1 MRNIEADRN
10 QLIRKLKSVKDPRER
25 DRIIWALAGQEQ
37 KSFDDTN
44 PTPAA
49 QTGKTTPGKPMD
61 LRNFPKI
68 TIDPKLIIGFVVPG
82 FFTIFGIAYIAQSI
96 LNYLA
101 TRRIDQEIPRLITGG
116 IFVIIG
122 LASFLKAIK
131 IKELLNEGKGAPSQ
145 RDQTKR
151 DGMASR

>member
-1 MRNIEADRN
+1 MHNIEADRK
-10 QLIRKLKSVKDPRER
+10 QLIKKLKSVKDPRER
-25 DRIIWALAGQEQ
+25 DRIIWALAGHEQ
-37 KSFDDTN
+37 KSSDDT
-44 PTPAA
+44 TPAA
-49 QTGKTTPGKPMD
+49 QPGKMTPGKPMD
-61 LRNFPKI
+61 LRNLPKI
-68 TIDPKLIIGFVVPG
+68 IIDPKRMLGFVVPG
-82 FFTIFGIAYIAQSI
+82 FFMIFGIAYIAQSI
-96 LNYLA
+96 MNYLA

-131 IKELLNEGKGAPSQ
+131 IKELLNEGKGAPAM

>member
-1 MRNIEADRN
+1 MHNIEADRK
-10 QLIRKLKSVKDPRER
+10 QLIKKLKSVKDPRER
-25 DRIIWALAGQEQ
+25 DRIIWALAGHEQ
-37 KSFDDTN
+37 KSSDDT
-44 PTPAA
+44 TPAA
-49 QTGKTTPGKPMD
+49 QPGKMTPGKPMD

-68 TIDPKLIIGFVVPG
+68 TIDPKRMLGFVVPG
-82 FFTIFGIAYIAQSI
+82 FFMIFGIAYIAQSI
-96 LNYLA
+96 MNYLA

-131 IKELLNEGKGAPSQ
+131 IKELLNEGKGAPSM

>member
-1 MRNIEADRN
+1 MHNIEADRK
-10 QLIRKLKSVKDPRER
+10 QLIKKLKSVKDPRER
-25 DRIIWALAGQEQ
+25 DRIIWALAGHEQ
-37 KSFDDTN
+37 KSSDDT
-44 PTPAA
+44 TPAA
-49 QTGKTTPGKPMD
+49 QPGKMTPGKPMD

-68 TIDPKLIIGFVVPG
+68 TIDPKRMLGFVVPG
-82 FFTIFGIAYIAQSI
+82 FFMIFGIAYIAQSI
-96 LNYLA
+96 MNYLA

-131 IKELLNEGKGAPSQ
+131 IKELLNEGKRAPSQ

>member
-1 MRNIEADRN
+1 MRNIETDRN

-25 DRIIWALAGQEQ
+25 DRIIWALAGHEQ
-37 KSFDDTN
+37 KSSDDT
-44 PTPAA
+44 TPAA
-49 QTGKTTPGKPMD
+49 QPGKMTPGKPMD

-68 TIDPKLIIGFVVPG
+68 TIDPKRMLGFVVPG

-131 IKELLNEGKGAPSQ
+131 IKELLNEGKGAPSM

>member
-1 MRNIEADRN
+1 MQNIEADRK
-10 QLIRKLKSVKDPRER
+10 QLIKKLKSVKDPRER
-25 DRIIWALAGQEQ
+25 DRIIWALAGHEQ
-37 KSFDDTN
+37 KSSDDT
-44 PTPAA
+44 TPAA
-49 QTGKTTPGKPMD
+49 QPGKMTPGKPMD

-68 TIDPKLIIGFVVPG
+68 TIDPKRMLGFVVPG
-82 FFTIFGIAYIAQSI
+82 FFMIFGIAYIAQSI
-96 LNYLA
+96 MNYLA

-131 IKELLNEGKGAPSQ
+131 IKELLNEGKGAPPQ

>member
-1 MRNIEADRN
+1 MQNIEADRK
-10 QLIRKLKSVKDPRER
+10 QLIKKLKSVKDPRER
-25 DRIIWALAGQEQ
+25 DRIIWALAGHEQ
-37 KSFDDTN
+37 KSSDDT
-44 PTPAA
+44 TPAA
-49 QTGKTTPGKPMD
+49 QPGKMTPGKPMD

-68 TIDPKLIIGFVVPG
+68 TIDPKRMLGFVVPG
-82 FFTIFGIAYIAQSI
+82 FFMIFGIAYIAQSI
-96 LNYLA
+96 MNYLA

-122 LASFLKAIK
+122 LTSFLKAIK
-131 IKELLNEGKGAPSQ
+131 IKELLNEGKGAPSM

>member
-1 MRNIEADRN
+1 MHNIEADRK
-10 QLIRKLKSVKDPRER
+10 QLIRKLKTVKDARER
-25 DRIIWALAGQEQ
+25 DRIIWALAGHEQ
-37 KSFDDTN
+37 KSSDDT
-44 PTPAA
+44 TPAA
-49 QTGKTTPGKPMD
+49 QPGKMTPGKPMD

-68 TIDPKLIIGFVVPG
+68 TIDPKRMLGFVVPG
-82 FFTIFGIAYIAQSI
+82 FFMIFGIAYIAQSI
-96 LNYLA
+96 MNYLA

-131 IKELLNEGKGAPSQ
+131 IKELLNEGKGAPPQ

>member
-1 MRNIEADRN
+1 MQNIEADRK
-10 QLIRKLKSVKDPRER
+10 QLIKKLKSVKDPRER
-25 DRIIWALAGQEQ
+25 DRIIWALAGHEQ
-37 KSFDDTN
+37 KSSDDT
-44 PTPAA
+44 TPAA
-49 QTGKTTPGKPMD
+49 QPGKMTPGKPMD
-61 LRNFPKI
+61 LRNLPKI
-68 TIDPKLIIGFVVPG
+68 IIDPKRMLGFVVPG
-82 FFTIFGIAYIAQSI
+82 FFMIFGIAYIAQSI
-96 LNYLA
+96 MNYLA

>member
-1 MRNIEADRN
+1 MHNIEADRK
-10 QLIRKLKSVKDPRER
+10 QLIKKLKRVKDPRER
-25 DRIIWALAGQEQ
+25 DRIIWALAGHEQ

-49 QTGKTTPGKPMD
+49 QTGKTTPRKPMD

-68 TIDPKLIIGFVVPG
+68 IIDPKRMLGFVVPG

-96 LNYLA
+96 MNYLA

-151 DGMASR
+151 GGMASR

>member
-1 MRNIEADRN
+1 MQNIEADRK
-10 QLIRKLKSVKDPRER
+10 QLIKKLKSVKDPRER
-25 DRIIWALAGQEQ
+25 DRIIWALAGHEQ
-37 KSFDDTN
+37 KSSDDT
-44 PTPAA
+44 TPAA
-49 QTGKTTPGKPMD
+49 QPGKMTPGKPMD

-68 TIDPKLIIGFVVPG
+68 TIDPKRMLGFVLPG
-82 FFTIFGIAYIAQSI
+82 FFMIFGIAYIAQSI
-96 LNYLA
+96 MNYLA

-131 IKELLNEGKGAPSQ
+131 IKELLNEGKGAPSM

>member
-1 MRNIEADRN
+1 M
-10 QLIRKLKSVKDPRER
+10 L
-25 DRIIWALAGQEQ
+25 
-37 KSFDDTN
+37 
-44 PTPAA
+44 
-49 QTGKTTPGKPMD
+49 
-61 LRNFPKI
+61 
-68 TIDPKLIIGFVVPG
+68 GFVVPG

-101 TRRIDQEIPRLITGG
+101 TRRIEQEIPRLITGG

-131 IKELLNEGKGAPSQ
+131 IKELLNEGKGAPAM

>member
-1 MRNIEADRN
+1 MRNIEADRK
-10 QLIRKLKSVKDPRER
+10 QLIKKLKSVKDPRER
-25 DRIIWALAGQEQ
+25 DRIIWALAGHEQ
-37 KSFDDTN
+37 KSSDDT
-44 PTPAA
+44 TPAA
-49 QTGKTTPGKPMD
+49 QPGKMTPGKPMD

-68 TIDPKLIIGFVVPG
+68 TIDPKRMLGFVLPG
-82 FFTIFGIAYIAQSI
+82 FFMIFGIAYIAQSI
-96 LNYLA
+96 MNYLA

-131 IKELLNEGKGAPSQ
+131 IKELLNEGKGAPSM

>member
-1 MRNIEADRN
+1 MQNIEADRK
-10 QLIRKLKSVKDPRER
+10 QLIKKLKSVKDPRER
-25 DRIIWALAGQEQ
+25 DRIIWALAGHEQ
-37 KSFDDTN
+37 KSSDDT
-44 PTPAA
+44 TPAA
-49 QTGKTTPGKPMD
+49 QPGKMTPGKPMD

-68 TIDPKLIIGFVVPG
+68 TIDPKRMLGFVVPG
-82 FFTIFGIAYIAQSI
+82 FFMIFGIAYIAQSI

-101 TRRIDQEIPRLITGG
+101 TRQIDPEIPRLITGG

-122 LASFLKAIK
+122 LTSFLKATK
-131 IKELLNEGKGAPSQ
+131 IKELLNEGKGAPSM

>member
-1 MRNIEADRN
+1 MQNIEADRK
-10 QLIRKLKSVKDPRER
+10 QLIKKLKSVKDPRER
-25 DRIIWALAGQEQ
+25 DRIIWALAGHEQ
-37 KSFDDTN
+37 KSSDDT
-44 PTPAA
+44 TPAA
-49 QTGKTTPGKPMD
+49 QPGKMTPGKPMD

-68 TIDPKLIIGFVVPG
+68 TIDPKRMLGFVLPG
-82 FFTIFGIAYIAQSI
+82 FFMIFGIAYIAQSI
-96 LNYLA
+96 MNYLA

-131 IKELLNEGKGAPSQ
+131 IKELLNEGKGAPPQ

>member
-49 QTGKTTPGKPMD
+49 QTGKMTPGKPMD
-61 LRNFPKI
+61 LRNLPKI
-68 TIDPKLIIGFVVPG
+68 IIDPKRMLGFVVPG

-122 LASFLKAIK
+122 LAGFLKAIK
-131 IKELLNEGKGAPSQ
+131 IKELLNEGKRAPS
-145 RDQTKR
+145 RWDPTKR

>member
-1 MRNIEADRN
+1 MHNIEADRK
-10 QLIRKLKSVKDPRER
+10 QLIKKLKSVKDPRER
-25 DRIIWALAGQEQ
+25 DRIIWALAGHEQ
-37 KSFDDTN
+37 KSFDDT
-44 PTPAA
+44 TPAV
-49 QTGKTTPGKPMD
+49 QPGKTTPGNPMD
-61 LRNFPKI
+61 LRNLPKI
-68 TIDPKLIIGFVVPG
+68 TIDPKRMIGFVVPG

>member
-1 MRNIEADRN
+1 MHNIEADRK
-10 QLIRKLKSVKDPRER
+10 QLIKKLKSVKDPRER
-25 DRIIWALAGQEQ
+25 DRIIWALAGHEQ
-37 KSFDDTN
+37 KSSDDT
-44 PTPAA
+44 TPAA
-49 QTGKTTPGKPMD
+49 QPGKMTPGKPMD

-68 TIDPKLIIGFVVPG
+68 TIDPKRMLGFVVPG
-82 FFTIFGIAYIAQSI
+82 FFMIFGIAYIAQSI

-101 TRRIDQEIPRLITGG
+101 TRQIEQEIPRLITGG

-122 LASFLKAIK
+122 LTSFLKAIK

>member
-1 MRNIEADRN
+1 MHNIEADRK
-10 QLIRKLKSVKDPRER
+10 QLIKKLKSVKDPRER
-25 DRIIWALAGQEQ
+25 DRIIWALAGHEQ
-37 KSFDDTN
+37 KSSDDT
-44 PTPAA
+44 TPAA
-49 QTGKTTPGKPMD
+49 QPGKMTPGKPMD

-68 TIDPKLIIGFVVPG
+68 TIDPKRMLGFVLPG
-82 FFTIFGIAYIAQSI
+82 FFMIFGIAYIAQSI
-96 LNYLA
+96 MNYLA

>member
-1 MRNIEADRN
+1 MHNIEADRK
-10 QLIRKLKSVKDPRER
+10 QLIKKLKSVKDPRER
-25 DRIIWALAGQEQ
+25 DRIIWALAGHEQ
-37 KSFDDTN
+37 KSSDDT
-44 PTPAA
+44 TPAA
-49 QTGKTTPGKPMD
+49 QPGKMTPGKPMD
-61 LRNFPKI
+61 LRNLPKI
-68 TIDPKLIIGFVVPG
+68 IIDPKRMLGFVVPG

-101 TRRIDQEIPRLITGG
+101 TRRIEQEIPRLITGG

>member
-1 MRNIEADRN
+1 MHNIEADRK
-10 QLIRKLKSVKDPRER
+10 QLIKKLKSVKDPRER
-25 DRIIWALAGQEQ
+25 DRIIWALAGHEQ
-37 KSFDDTN
+37 KSSDDT
-44 PTPAA
+44 TPAA
-49 QTGKTTPGKPMD
+49 QPGKMTPGKPMD

-68 TIDPKLIIGFVVPG
+68 TIDPKRMLGFVLPG
-82 FFTIFGIAYIAQSI
+82 FFMIFGIAYIAQSI
-96 LNYLA
+96 MNYLA

-131 IKELLNEGKGAPSQ
+131 IKELLNEGKGAPSM

>member
-1 MRNIEADRN
+1 MHNIEADRK
-10 QLIRKLKSVKDPRER
+10 QLIKKLKSVKDPRER
-25 DRIIWALAGQEQ
+25 DRIIWALAGHEQ
-37 KSFDDTN
+37 KSSDDT
-44 PTPAA
+44 TPAA
-49 QTGKTTPGKPMD
+49 QPGKMTPGKPMD

-68 TIDPKLIIGFVVPG
+68 TIDPKRMLGFVVPG
-82 FFTIFGIAYIAQSI
+82 FFMIFGIAYIAQSI
-96 LNYLA
+96 MNYLA

-122 LASFLKAIK
+122 LTSFLKATK
-131 IKELLNEGKGAPSQ
+131 IKELLNEGKGAPSM

>member
-1 MRNIEADRN
+1 MQNIEADRK
-10 QLIRKLKSVKDPRER
+10 QLIKKLKSVKDPRER
-25 DRIIWALAGQEQ
+25 DRIIWALAGHEQ
-37 KSFDDTN
+37 KSSDDT
-44 PTPAA
+44 TPAA
-49 QTGKTTPGKPMD
+49 QPGKMTPGKPMD

-68 TIDPKLIIGFVVPG
+68 TIDPKRMLGFVVPG
-82 FFTIFGIAYIAQSI
+82 FFMIFGIAYIAQSI
-96 LNYLA
+96 MNYLA

-131 IKELLNEGKGAPSQ
+131 IKELLNEGKRAPSQ

>member
-1 MRNIEADRN
+1 MHNIEADRK
-10 QLIRKLKSVKDPRER
+10 QLIKKLKSVKDPRER
-25 DRIIWALAGQEQ
+25 DRIIWALAGHEQ
-37 KSFDDTN
+37 KSSDDT
-44 PTPAA
+44 TPAA
-49 QTGKTTPGKPMD
+49 QPGKMTPGKPMD
-61 LRNFPKI
+61 LRNLPKI
-68 TIDPKLIIGFVVPG
+68 IIDPKRMLGFVVPG
-82 FFTIFGIAYIAQSI
+82 FFMIFGIAYIAQSI
-96 LNYLA
+96 MNYLA

-131 IKELLNEGKGAPSQ
+131 IKELLNEGKGAPSM

>member
-1 MRNIEADRN
+1 MRNIETDRN

-25 DRIIWALAGQEQ
+25 DRIIWALAGHEQ
-37 KSFDDTN
+37 KSSDDT
-44 PTPAA
+44 TPAA
-49 QTGKTTPGKPMD
+49 QPGKMTPGKPMD

-68 TIDPKLIIGFVVPG
+68 TIDPKRMLGFVVPG
-82 FFTIFGIAYIAQSI
+82 FFMIFGIAYIAQSI
-96 LNYLA
+96 MNYLA

-131 IKELLNEGKGAPSQ
+131 IKELLNEGKGAPPQ

>member
-1 MRNIEADRN
+1 MVYSEAERKK
-10 QLIRKLKSVKDPRER
+10 LIKKLKTVKDARER
-25 DRIIWALAGQEQ
+25 DRIIWALAGHEQ

-44 PTPAA
+44 TTPTA
-49 QTGKTTPGKPMD
+49 QPGKMTPGKPMD

-68 TIDPKLIIGFVVPG
+68 TIDPKRMLGFVVPG
-82 FFTIFGIAYIAQSI
+82 FFMIFGIAYIAQSI
-96 LNYLA
+96 MNYLA

-122 LASFLKAIK
+122 LTSFLKATK
-131 IKELLNEGKGAPSQ
+131 IKELLNEGKRAPSQ

>member
-1 MRNIEADRN
+1 MHNIEADRK
-10 QLIRKLKSVKDPRER
+10 QLIKKLKSVKDPRER
-25 DRIIWALAGQEQ
+25 DRIIWALAGHEQ
-37 KSFDDTN
+37 KSSDDT
-44 PTPAA
+44 TPAA
-49 QTGKTTPGKPMD
+49 QPGKMTPGKPMD

-68 TIDPKLIIGFVVPG
+68 TIDPKRMLGFVVPG
-82 FFTIFGIAYIAQSI
+82 FFMIFGIAYIAQSI

-101 TRRIDQEIPRLITGG
+101 TRQIDPEIPRLITGG

-122 LASFLKAIK
+122 LTSFLKATK
-131 IKELLNEGKGAPSQ
+131 IKELLNEGKGAPSM

>member
-1 MRNIEADRN
+1 MQNIEADRK
-10 QLIRKLKSVKDPRER
+10 QLIKKLKSVKDPRER
-25 DRIIWALAGQEQ
+25 DRIIWALAGHEQ
-37 KSFDDTN
+37 KSLDDA
-44 PTPAA
+44 TPAI
-49 QTGKTTPGKPMD
+49 QPGKTTPGKPMD
-61 LRNFPKI
+61 LRNLSKI
-68 TIDPKLIIGFVVPG
+68 TIDPKRMLGFVVPG

-101 TRRIDQEIPRLITGG
+101 TRQIDPEIPRLITGG

-131 IKELLNEGKGAPSQ
+131 IKELLNEGKGAPPQ

>member
-1 MRNIEADRN
+1 MHNIEADRK
-10 QLIRKLKSVKDPRER
+10 QLIKKLKSVKDPRER
-25 DRIIWALAGQEQ
+25 DRIIWALAGHEQ
-37 KSFDDTN
+37 KSSDDT
-44 PTPAA
+44 TPAA
-49 QTGKTTPGKPMD
+49 QPGKMTPGKPMD

-68 TIDPKLIIGFVVPG
+68 TIDPKRMLGFVVPG
-82 FFTIFGIAYIAQSI
+82 FFMIFGIAYIAQSI
-96 LNYLA
+96 MNYLA

-145 RDQTKR
+145 RDKTKR

>member
-1 MRNIEADRN
+1 MHNIEADRK
-10 QLIRKLKSVKDPRER
+10 QLIKKLKSVKDPRER
-25 DRIIWALAGQEQ
+25 DRIIWALAGHEQ
-37 KSFDDTN
+37 KSSDDT
-44 PTPAA
+44 TPAA
-49 QTGKTTPGKPMD
+49 QPGKMTPGKPMD

-68 TIDPKLIIGFVVPG
+68 TIDPKRMLGFVLPG
-82 FFTIFGIAYIAQSI
+82 FFMIFGIAYIAQSI
-96 LNYLA
+96 MNYLA

-131 IKELLNEGKGAPSQ
+131 IKELLNEGKGAPAM

>member
-1 MRNIEADRN
+1 MQNIEADRK
-10 QLIRKLKSVKDPRER
+10 QLIKKLKSVKDPRER
-25 DRIIWALAGQEQ
+25 DRIIWALAGHEQ
-37 KSFDDTN
+37 KSSDDT
-44 PTPAA
+44 TPAA
-49 QTGKTTPGKPMD
+49 QPGKMTPGKPMD

-68 TIDPKLIIGFVVPG
+68 TIDPKRMLGFVVPG
-82 FFTIFGIAYIAQSI
+82 FFMIFGIAYIAQSI
-96 LNYLA
+96 MNYLA

-131 IKELLNEGKGAPSQ
+131 IKELLNEGKGAPSM

>member
-1 MRNIEADRN
+1 MRNIEADRK
-10 QLIRKLKSVKDPRER
+10 QLIKKLKSVKDPRER
-25 DRIIWALAGQEQ
+25 DRIIWALAGHEQ
-37 KSFDDTN
+37 KSSDDT
-44 PTPAA
+44 TPAA
-49 QTGKTTPGKPMD
+49 QPGKMTPGKPMD
-61 LRNFPKI
+61 LRNLSKI
-68 TIDPKLIIGFVVPG
+68 TIDPKRMLGFVVPG

-101 TRRIDQEIPRLITGG
+101 TRQIDPEIPRLITGG

-122 LASFLKAIK
+122 LTSFLKATK
-131 IKELLNEGKGAPSQ
+131 IKELLNEGKGAPSM